1 MIKLPDL
8 SDEQQGVFD
17 RISAFVRDPAPAKPY
32 FTVHGLAG
40 SGKTVLLSHVYSAF
54 PDSWA
59 CALSGKAADVL
70 RRKTGFEVDTIH
82 STFYSLEDEFETAEG
97 KSVLDFQELHGEGDL
112 LGKLVLVDEVSMI
125 PDDMA
130 EDMIRTG
137 ARIVAFGDPG
147 QLPPVQG
154 QQFFS
159 KPDATLKT
167 IHRQALDSPI
177 IRQAHLVRSG
187 RGYKNDTEAF
197 RVTTGASREDLLRA
211 DAILCWKNKSRQA
224 MNAKMRSFKGIT
236 ADHPVAG
243 EMLMCLRNA
252 KDFGLYNG
260 AIYKLLR
267 DFHAGDTRILLEV
280 EGEPVEIEMVK
291 FEALRDGI
299 PSGERALTSF
309 TFSYAITVHKAQGSE
324 FDHVLLVDEYS
335 MQENR
340 KEWLYTALTRAA
352 KSIQVVR
359 RTNLQ

>member
-1 MIKLPDL
+1 MPNLPEL
-8 SDEQQGVFD
+8 SEEQKRVFED
-17 RISAFVRDPAPAKPY
+17 ICAFIRDPAPAKPY
-32 FTVHGLAG
+32 YTVHGLAG
-40 SGKTVLLSHVYSAF
+40 SGKTVLLSHVYNTF
-54 PDSWA
+54 PACWA

-70 RRKTGFEVDTIH
+70 RRKTGYEVDTIH

-97 KSVLDFQELHGEGDL
+97 KSVLDFAELHGAGDL
-112 LGKLVLVDEVSMI
+112 VGKTALVDEVSMI

-130 EDMIRTG
+130 NDMIRTG
-137 ARIVAFGDPG
+137 IRIIAFGDPG

-177 IRQAHLVRSG
+177 IRQAHLVRAG
-187 RGYKNDTEAF
+187 RGYKDDTAAF
-197 RVTTGASREDLLRA
+197 RVTTGASKEDLLRA

-224 MNAKMRSFKGIT
+224 MNAKMRAFKGIT
-236 ADHPVAG
+236 APHPVAG

-260 AIYKLLR
+260 ATYKLLR
-267 DFHAGDTRILLEV
+267 DFHPGETNMLLEIEGRSV
-280 EGEPVEIEMVK
+280 EVEMVK
-291 FEALRDGI
+291 FENLRDGI
-299 PSGERALTSF
+299 PAGERALTSF

-335 MQENR
+335 MEENR
-340 KEWLYTALTRAA
+340 KEWLYTGLTRAA

-359 RTNLQ
+359 RTNLR